1 MTDLGCVRLMRI
13 IPKPCPLL
21 PWKNCLSQ
29 NQSLVPKSLGTAA
42 LTHMYWAS
50 FKHRVLDLRH
60 RRHKGKSRVK
70 MGWPLKSSISKR
82 GSCWN
87 TQASWYVAARKVLKK
102 ETGLSK
108 RGDGTFYAVRKG
120 SFFHHSTFDDNFFF
134 FLNETFLLQ
143 LGIMNL
149 SETSSGRICTMST
162 YSWIFAGFTQRC
174 WKKKINQH
182 KSWKKKINQNK
193 RFEKSLLIVSLG
205 MFRPNKICNC
215 YILLQ
220 ISLTS
225 KVTKYP

>member
-134 FLNETFLLQ
+134 FFKWNLPAPAWHNEFVWNFLWQ
-143 LGIMNL
+143 NL
-149 SETSSGRICTMST
+149 HNEHLLLDFCWVHTEVLEEENKPKQELKEENKPKQEIWKISSHC
-162 YSWIFAGFTQRC
+162 FTRY
-174 WKKKINQH
+174 
-182 KSWKKKINQNK
+182 
-193 RFEKSLLIVSLG
+193 V
-205 MFRPNKICNC
+205 
-215 YILLQ
+215 
-220 ISLTS
+220 
-225 KVTKYP
+225 

>member
-1 MTDLGCVRLMRI
+1 MTDLGCGHLMTI
-13 IPKPCPLL
+13 ILKPSPLP

-29 NQSLVPKSLGTAA
+29 NQSLVPKRLGAA
-42 LTHMYWAS
+42 AVTHTCWAS
-50 FKHRVLDLRH
+50 FKH

-70 MGWPLKSSISKR
+70 MGWVQKSSISKC

-87 TQASWYVAARKVLKK
+87 TQPSWYGAVSKVLKK
-102 ETGLSK
+102 KTGLSK
-108 RGDGTFYAVRKG
+108 RRDGTFYAVRKA

-134 FLNETFLLQ
+134 FFFNETFLLQ

-149 SETSSGRICTMST
+149 SETSPGRICTMST
-162 YSWIFAGFTQRC
+162 YSWPFAGFTQRC
-174 WKKKINQH
+174 WKKKINQN

-205 MFRPNKICNC
+205 MFRPNRICNR